1 MADKVAFELVS
12 PEKLLF
18 SADVDM
24 VVVPGTEGDFGIL
37 PGHAPFISTVRAGVL
52 DIYEG
57 GINPANLKTRIFVAG
72 GFAETADS
80 RLTVLAEEAVPLA
93 DLNRARV
100 EARLADARVRLQD
113 ATDDESKAQAER
125 AIGVAEAMLAVA
137 A

>member
-24 VVVPGTEGDFGIL
+24 VVVPGTEGDFAIL
-37 PGHAPFISTVRAGVL
+37 PGHAPFISTVRPGVL
-52 DIYEG
+52 DVYEG

-80 RLTVLAEEAVPLA
+80 RLTVLAEEAVPLT
-93 DLNRARV
+93 DLNRARI
-100 EARLADARVRLQD
+100 EARLADARARLQD
-113 ATDDESKAQAER
+113 ASDDEAKAQAER

>member
-1 MADKVAFELVS
+1 MVDKVAFELVS

-37 PGHAPFISTVRAGVL
+37 PGHAPFISTVRPGVL

-57 GINPANLKTRIFVAG
+57 GMNPANLKTRIFVAG

-93 DLNRARV
+93 EINRARV
-100 EARLADARVRLQD
+100 EARLADARARLQD
-113 ATDDESKAQAER
+113 AEGDEAKAEAAR
-125 AIGVAEAMLAVA
+125 AVSVAEAMLAVA

>member
-24 VVVPGTEGDFGIL
+24 VVVPGTEGDFGVL
-37 PGHAPFISTVRAGVL
+37 PGHSPFISTVRAGVL
-52 DIYEG
+52 DVYDG

-80 RLTVLAEEAVPLA
+80 RLTVLAEEAVPVE
-93 DLNRARV
+93 DLSRGRA
-100 EARLADARVRLQD
+100 EARLAEARSRLD
-113 ATDDESKAQAER
+113 GATTDEAKAQAQR
-125 AIGVAEAMLAVA
+125 AVAVAEAMLAA
-137 A
+137 AA

>member
-18 SADVDM
+18 SAEVDM

-37 PGHAPFISTVRAGVL
+37 PGHSPFISTVRAGVL
-52 DIYEG
+52 DVYDG

-80 RLTVLAEEAVPLA
+80 RLTVLAEEAVPVE
-93 DLNRARV
+93 DISRARA
-100 EARLADARVRLQD
+100 EARLADAR
-113 ATDDESKAQAER
+113 S
-125 AIGVAEAMLAVA
+125 
-137 A
+137 

>member
-1 MADKVAFELVS
+1 MADKVTFELVS

-52 DIYEG
+52 DVYEG
-57 GINPANLKTRIFVAG
+57 GINPTNLKTRIFVAG

-80 RLTVLAEEAVPLA
+80 RLTVLAEEAVPVA
-93 DLNRARV
+93 DLDRARV
-100 EARLADARVRLQD
+100 EARLADARSKLQD
-113 ATDDESKAQAER
+113 ADSEDAKSQAAR
-125 AIGVAEAMLAVA
+125 AVAVAEAMLVA
-137 A
+137 AT

>member
-18 SADVDM
+18 SAEVDM

-37 PGHAPFISTVRAGVL
+37 PDHAPFISTVRPGLL

-80 RLTVLAEEAVPLA
+80 RLTVLAEEAVPVS
-93 DLNRARV
+93 DLDRGRI
-100 EARLADARVRLQD
+100 EARLADAKVRLQD
-113 ATDDESKAQAER
+113 AESDEEKAAATR
-125 AIGVAEAMLAVA
+125 AVSIAEAMLVA
-137 A
+137 AA

>member
-24 VVVPGTEGDFGIL
+24 VVVPGTEGDFAIL
-37 PGHAPFISTVRAGVL
+37 PGHAPFISTVRPGVL

-80 RLTVLAEEAVPLA
+80 RLTVLAEEAVPLT
-93 DLNRARV
+93 DLNRARI
-100 EARLADARVRLQD
+100 EARLADARARLQD
-113 ATDDESKAQAER
+113 ASDDEAKAQAER
-125 AIGVAEAMLAVA
+125 AVGVAEAMLAVA

>member
-24 VVVPGTEGDFGIL
+24 VVVPGTEGDFGVL

-57 GINPANLKTRIFVAG
+57 GINPVNLKTRIFVAG

-80 RLTVLAEEAVPLA
+80 RLTVLAEEAVPLT
-93 DLNRARV
+93 DLDRGRI
-100 EARLADARVRLQD
+100 EARLSEARSRLQGAEND
-113 ATDDESKAQAER
+113 EAKATAER
-125 AIGVAEAMLAVA
+125 AVSVAEAMLAA
-137 A
+137 AA

>member
-100 EARLADARVRLQD
+100 EARLADARARLQD
-113 ATDDESKAQAER
+113 ASDDESKAQAER
-125 AIGVAEAMLAVA
+125 AVGVAEAMLAVA

>member
-1 MADKVAFELVS
+1 MVDKVAFELVS
-12 PEKLLF
+12 PERLLF

-93 DLNRARV
+93 DLNRARI
-100 EARLADARVRLQD
+100 EARLADARARLQD
-113 ATDDESKAQAER
+113 AEGDEAKAEAAR
-125 AIGVAEAMLAVA
+125 AVSVAEAMLVVA

>member
-37 PGHAPFISTVRAGVL
+37 PGHAPFISTVRPGVL

-80 RLTVLAEEAVPLA
+80 RLTVLAEEAVPLT
-93 DLNRARV
+93 DLNRARI
-100 EARLADARVRLQD
+100 EARLADARARLQD
-113 ATDDESKAQAER
+113 ASDDEAKAQAER
-125 AIGVAEAMLAVA
+125 AIGVAEAMLAA
-137 A
+137 AA

>member
-18 SADVDM
+18 SAEVDM

-37 PGHAPFISTVRAGVL
+37 PGHSPFISTVRPGVL
-52 DIYEG
+52 DVYDG

-80 RLTVLAEEAVPLA
+80 RLTVLAEEAVPVA
-93 DLNRARV
+93 DINRARA
-100 EARLADARVRLQD
+100 EARLAEARSKLEDAD
-113 ATDDESKAQAER
+113 TDEAKAQAQR
-125 AIGVAEAMLAVA
+125 AVAVAEAMLAVSA
-137 A
+137 

>member
-18 SADVDM
+18 SAEVDM
-24 VVVPGTEGDFGIL
+24 VVVPGTEGDFGVL

-80 RLTVLAEEAVPLA
+80 RLTVLAEEAVPVS
-93 DLNRARV
+93 DLDHGRIQM
-100 EARLADARVRLQD
+100 RLADAKDKLQSAEGED
-113 ATDDESKAQAER
+113 AKAAAAR
-125 AIGVAEAMLAVA
+125 DVSIAEAMLVA
-137 A
+137 AA